1 MFDAVVTY
9 YISGYQEVDSI
20 GIFYDIPA
28 GLELKSAEW
37 VLEGGTMANINQ
49 TNRQAAWTVDK
60 AVSLSKETAAR
71 APTCGTTPARP
82 AVPCGLSEKENKIE
96 SLPYGR
102 LFCLSKAF

>member
-37 VLEGGTMANINQ
+37 ALEGGTMANINQ

-71 APTCGTTPARP
+71 APTCKEKGSNRYYTCET
-82 AVPCGLSEKENKIE
+82 CGAMWFVRKRK
-96 SLPYGR
+96 
-102 LFCLSKAF
+102 